1 MSKLY
6 LLITDSKGKHY
17 RCESVFQAS
26 QVARYLARHLVSI
39 SSVESNSSVAVDDF
53 TNIITGYFNYIHPIN
68 C

>member
-26 QVARYLARHLVSI
+26 QVARHLVSI

-53 TNIITGYFNYIHPIN
+53 TNIITGYLPKEVSNG
-68 C
+68 